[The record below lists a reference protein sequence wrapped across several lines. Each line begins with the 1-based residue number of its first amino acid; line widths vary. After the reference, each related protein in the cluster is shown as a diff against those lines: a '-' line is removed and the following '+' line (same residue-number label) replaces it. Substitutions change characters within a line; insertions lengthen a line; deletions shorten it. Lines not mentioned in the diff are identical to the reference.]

1 MSYRNDKDRLQAEA
15 WIGDAVLCLWARLHI
30 LNDAGLVDGPKC
42 IRITSNQFLAA
53 FGDPT
58 AVEAE
63 LGRVY
68 QTQGEAAA
76 FRWIEER
83 LAPTFLRQEE
93 NRRKRLGTRRV
104 SEQG

>member
-1 MSYRNDKDRLQAEA
+1 MNKDRLQAEA
-15 WIGDAVLCLWARLHI
+15 WIGDAVLCLWARLNI
-30 LNDAGLVDGPKC
+30 LNDSGVVDGPKC

-58 AVEAE
+58 VVEAE

-68 QTQGEAAA
+68 KTEGEAAA

-83 LAPTFLRQEE
+83 LAPTFSRQEE
-93 NRRKRLGTRRV
+93 NRRKRLGIGR
-104 SEQG
+104 EKNKA

>member
-1 MSYRNDKDRLQAEA
+1 MDRNRLQAEA

-30 LNDAGLVDGPKC
+30 LREDGNVDGPKC
-42 IRITSNQFLAA
+42 TRLTSNQFLAA
-53 FGDPT
+53 IGEPT

-68 QTQGEAAA
+68 QNEGEAAA

-83 LAPTFLRQEE
+83 IAPLFAKQEE
-93 NRRKRLGTRRV
+93 NRLKRLGLSR
-104 SEQG
+104 